1 MFKKFARYYLPHW
14 KLFVLDLFSALC
26 VAGIDLIFPSAT
38 RRILN
43 EYIPNKEIHLLWQ
56 LGILLL
62 VFYVIRTIFSFI
74 INYWGHIMGAR
85 IERDMRRD
93 LFAHLETMDDKFF
106 DENKTGVLMS
116 NLTNHLHDISEMSH
130 HVPEDFFISIIM
142 LVGSFIILMLINVRL
157 TLIIFALLMVQLSF
171 AINRRKKMLA
181 SFRSV
186 RSTHGELNS
195 RIESSLAGIRL
206 TKAFNNE
213 EFEIEKFESINH
225 SYETCWND
233 AYKQMGIF
241 SSGNEFISSLVNLTL
256 LIVGGL
262 FVYRGDS
269 IDVNDL
275 LAYFLYL
282 NFLTRPINRIVSMM
296 QQIQQGLSGFEKFYS
311 IINIRPSI
319 VSKTDAVILDNPLGK
334 IEFRD
339 ATFSYLE
346 ETEDLEKH
354 HHVLKNF
361 NLLIK
366 PGQKIAIIGET
377 GVGKSTISKLIPRFY
392 DLNSGQILIDD
403 VDIKDYEL
411 YSLRRNI
418 GHVQQD
424 VFIFYGTIKDN
435 ILYGKPNATMEEVI
449 TASKRANI
457 HDFIM
462 TLESDYDT
470 ITGERGVKLSG
481 GQKQRIAIARL
492 FLKQPQILILDEA
505 TSSLDNETERLVQT
519 SFDELAAGKT
529 SIIIAHRLSTIR
541 YCDEI
546 IVLGSEGIIER
557 GSHDD
562 LMIKDGIYKKL
573 LRK

>member
-1 MFKKFARYYLPHW
+1 MFKKFAKYYLPHW
-14 KLFVLDLFSALC
+14 KLFTIDLFCALC

-43 EYIPNKEIHLLWQ
+43 DYIPNNEIKLVFQ
-56 LGILLL
+56 LGLLL
-62 VFYVIRTIFSFI
+62 LLFYILRTIFSFI
-74 INYWGHIMGAR
+74 ISYWGHIMGAR

-93 LFAHLETMDDKFF
+93 LFAHLEIMDDKFF

-130 HVPEDFFISIIM
+130 HVPEDFFISMIM
-142 LVGSFIILMLINVRL
+142 LIGSFIILLSINVQL
-157 TLIIFALLMVQLSF
+157 TLIIFSLLMVQLVFS
-171 AINRRKKMLA
+171 IYRRKKMLA
-181 SFRSV
+181 SFRNV

-213 EFEIEKFESINH
+213 DFEINKFANINH
-225 SYETCWND
+225 SYETCWNE

-241 SSGNEFISSLVNLTL
+241 SSGNELISSLVNLTL
-256 LIVGGL
+256 LMIGGL
-262 FVYRGDS
+262 FVYQGNK
-269 IDVNDL
+269 IDGNDL
-275 LAYFLYL
+275 LTYFLYI
-282 NFLTRPINRIVSMM
+282 NFLTRPINRIVQMM
-296 QQIQQGLSGFEKFYS
+296 QQIQQGISGFEKFYT
-311 IINIRPSI
+311 IMNIQSGI
-319 VSKTDAVILDNPLGK
+319 VSKDNAIVLKEPLGK
-334 IEFRD
+334 IEFKD
-339 ATFSYLE
+339 VTFSYTE
-346 ETEDLEKH
+346 ETNNEEH
-354 HHVLKNF
+354 HHHILKNF

-392 DLNSGQILIDD
+392 ELNGGQILIDD
-403 VDIKDYEL
+403 IDIKDYEL
-411 YSLRRNI
+411 YSLRHNI

-435 ILYGKPNATMEEVI
+435 ILYGKPNATMDEVI
-449 TASKRANI
+449 SASKKANI
-457 HDFIM
+457 HDFIIN
-462 TLESDYDT
+462 LEDGYDT

-492 FLKQPQILILDEA
+492 FLKQPQIIILDEA
-505 TSSLDNETERLVQT
+505 TSSLDNETERLVQA

-546 IVLGSEGIIER
+546 IVLGSNGIIEK

-562 LMIKDGIYKKL
+562 LITKEGIYKRL
-573 LRK
+573 LHK